1 MDMDNL
7 IQGIAETAARAN
19 RRNEGDYIKD
29 GILMCGKCHTPKQCE
44 MELGG
49 RIIKPYCMCRCEA
62 EGYEREK
69 EEKRKAER
77 MHRLDMMRRT
87 GFPDAEMRN
96 WTFQNDDGGNE
107 KIMDVMKR
115 YVANFPRMLE
125 SGKGLMLCGSVGT
138 GKSYAAACV
147 ANALIDAGTP
157 CMMTNFSRMVNIINS
172 SFEGRQNYID
182 SLNEFDLLIID
193 DLAAER
199 DTEFMAEQVM
209 NIIDARYRAGLP
221 LIVTTNL
228 TAQELSGTTDI
239 RKQRVFSRL
248 IEMCVPITVT
258 GRDRRKA
265 KAAQNAEIMGLLGL

>member
-1 MDMDNL
+1 MDTNQL
-7 IQGIAETAARAN
+7 IQGIAETATRAN
-19 RRNEGDYIKD
+19 RRNEDDYIEN
-29 GILMCGKCHTPKQCE
+29 GLLYCGKCHTPKQCE
-44 MELGG
+44 IEFGG

-62 EGYEREK
+62 EDYEREK
-69 EEKRKAER
+69 DEKRKAER
-77 MHRLDMMRRT
+77 MHKLDMMRRT

-96 WTFQNDDGGNE
+96 WTFENDDGGNE

-125 SGKGLMLCGSVGT
+125 LGKGLMLCGSVGT

-147 ANALIDAGTP
+147 ANALIDTGTP

-172 SFEGRQNYID
+172 SFEGRQKYID

-199 DTEFMAEQVM
+199 DTEFMAEQIM

-265 KAAQNAEIMGLLGL
+265 KAAQDVEIRGLLGL

>member
-1 MDMDNL
+1 MDTNQF
-7 IQGIAETAARAN
+7 IQGIAETAKSAN
-19 RRNEGDYIKD
+19 RRNEGDYIEN
-29 GILMCGKCHTPKQCE
+29 GILMCGKCRTPKQCE
-44 MELGG
+44 LEFNGQ
-49 RIIKPYCMCRCEA
+49 IIKPYCMCRCES
-62 EGYEREK
+62 ENYEREK
-69 EEKRKAER
+69 EEERTRER
-77 MHRLDMMRRT
+77 MRRVDRMRRT
-87 GFPDAEMRN
+87 GFPDSEMRE
-96 WTFQNDDGGNE
+96 WTFANDDGSNE

-125 SGKGLMLCGSVGT
+125 SGKGLILCGSVGT
-138 GKSYAAACV
+138 GKSYAAASV
-147 ANALIDAGTP
+147 ANALIDEGKP

-172 SFEGRQNYID
+172 SFEGRQDYID

>member
-1 MDMDNL
+1 MDTDKL
-7 IQGIAETAARAN
+7 IQGIAETAAHAN
-19 RRNEGDYIKD
+19 RRNKGDYIED

-62 EGYEREK
+62 EGYELEK

-77 MHRLDMMRRT
+77 MHRLDIMRRT
-87 GFPDAEMRN
+87 GLPDAEMRA

-138 GKSYAAACV
+138 GKSYAAACA

-172 SFEGRQNYID
+172 SFEGRQKYID

-199 DTEFMAEQVM
+199 DTEFMSEQVM

-228 TAQELSGTTDI
+228 TVQELSGTTDV

-248 IEMCVPITVT
+248 IEMCVPVTVT
-258 GRDRRKA
+258 GRDRRKS
-265 KAAQNAEIMGLLGL
+265 KAAQNAEVMELLGL

>member
-1 MDMDNL
+1 MDTN
-7 IQGIAETAARAN
+7 GIIEGLAKAAAQN
-19 RRNEGDYIKD
+19 HKPQEGDYIEN

-44 MELGG
+44 LEFRG
-49 RIIKPYCMCRCEA
+49 RIIKPYCMCRCES
-62 EGYEREK
+62 ENYEREK
-69 EEKRKAER
+69 EEERKAER

-96 WTFQNDDGGNE
+96 WTFENDDGGNE

-115 YVANFPRMLE
+115 YVANFQRMLE
-125 SGKGLMLCGSVGT
+125 SGKGLILCGSVGT

-157 CMMTNFSRMVNIINS
+157 CMMTNLSRMVNTINS
-172 SFEGRQNYID
+172 SFEGRQKYID

-199 DTEFMAEQVM
+199 DTEFMAEQIM

-228 TAQELSGTTDI
+228 TAQELSSTTDI

>member
-1 MDMDNL
+1 MEMDNL
-7 IQGIAETAARAN
+7 IQGIAEAAARSN
-19 RRNEGDYIKD
+19 RRNAGDYIED
-29 GILMCGKCHTPKQCE
+29 GILMCGKCRTPKQCE

-62 EGYEREK
+62 ERYEREK
-69 EEKRKAER
+69 EDKRRAER
-77 MHRLDMMRRT
+77 MHRLDIMRRT

-96 WTFQNDDGGNE
+96 WNFTSDDGVNQ

-125 SGKGLMLCGSVGT
+125 SGKGLMLCGPVGT

-157 CMMTNFSRMVNIINS
+157 CMMTNFSRLVNVINN
-172 SFEGRQNYID
+172 SFEGRQKYID
-182 SLNEFDLLIID
+182 SLNDFDLLIID

-199 DTEFMAEQVM
+199 DTEFMSEQVM
-209 NIIDARYRAGLP
+209 TIIDARYRAGLP
-221 LIVTTNL
+221 LIVTTNI

-239 RKQRVFSRL
+239 RRQRVFSRL

>member
-1 MDMDNL
+1 MDTNQL
-7 IQGIAETAARAN
+7 INGIAETAARAN
-19 RRNEGDYIKD
+19 RRNEGDYIED
-29 GILMCGKCHTPKQCE
+29 GILMCGKCHTPKQCAL
-44 MELGG
+44 ELGG
-49 RIIKPYCMCRCEA
+49 RVIKPFCMCRCEA

-69 EEKRKAER
+69 EEERKAER

-87 GFPDAEMRN
+87 GFPDAEMRKWN
-96 WTFQNDDGGNE
+96 FASDDGE
-107 KIMDVMKR
+107 SPKVIDIMRR
-115 YVANFPRMLE
+115 YVDNFPAMLKA
-125 SGKGLMLCGSVGT
+125 GKGLILCGSVGT
-138 GKSYAAACV
+138 GKSYAAACA

-157 CMMTNFSRMVNIINS
+157 CMMTNFNRIVNTIND

-182 SLNEFDLLIID
+182 SLNDFDLLIID

-228 TAQELSGTTDI
+228 TVGELSSTTDI

-248 IEMCVPITVT
+248 IEMCVPVTVT
-258 GRDRRKA
+258 GRDRRKS
-265 KAAQNAEIMGLLGL
+265 KAAQNVEIMELLGL

>member
-1 MDMDNL
+1 MDTNQL
-7 IQGIAETAARAN
+7 IQGIAETATRAN
-19 RRNEGDYIKD
+19 RRNEGDYIEN
-29 GILMCGKCHTPKQCE
+29 GLLYCGKCHTPKQCDIE
-44 MELGG
+44 FGG

-62 EGYEREK
+62 EDYEREK
-69 EEKRKAER
+69 EEKRKAEC
-77 MHRLDMMRRT
+77 MHRLDIMRRT
-87 GFPDAEMRN
+87 WFPDAEMHN
-96 WTFQNDDGGNE
+96 WTFANDDGDNE

-147 ANALIDAGTP
+147 ANALIDEGTP

-172 SFEGRQNYID
+172 SFDGRQKYID
-182 SLNEFDLLIID
+182 SLNDFDLLIID

-199 DTEFMAEQVM
+199 DTEFMAEQIM

-248 IEMCVPITVT
+248 IEMCIPITVT

>member
-1 MDMDNL
+1 MEIDKL
-7 IQGIAETAARAN
+7 IQGIAETAARSN
-19 RRNEGDYIKD
+19 RRNAGDYTED
-29 GILMCGKCHTPKQCE
+29 GLLYCGKCRTPKQCE

-62 EGYEREK
+62 ERYELEK
-69 EEKRKAER
+69 EDKRRAER

-96 WTFQNDDGGNE
+96 WNFASDDGGNE

-138 GKSYAAACV
+138 GKSFAAACV
-147 ANALIDAGTP
+147 ANALIDEGTP
-157 CMMTNFSRMVNIINS
+157 CMMTNFSRLVNIINS
-172 SFEGRQNYID
+172 SFEGRQKYID
-182 SLNEFDLLIID
+182 SLNDFDLLIID

-209 NIIDARYRAGLP
+209 SIIDARYRAGLP

-228 TAQELSGTTDI
+228 TAQELSGATDI

>member
-1 MDMDNL
+1 MSL
-7 IQGIAETAARAN
+7 AVR
-19 RRNEGDYIKD
+19 
-29 GILMCGKCHTPKQCE
+29 P
-44 MELGG
+44 
-49 RIIKPYCMCRCEA
+49 
-62 EGYEREK
+62 
-69 EEKRKAER
+69 
-77 MHRLDMMRRT
+77 
-87 GFPDAEMRN
+87 
-96 WTFQNDDGGNE
+96 
-107 KIMDVMKR
+107 
-115 YVANFPRMLE
+115 
-125 SGKGLMLCGSVGT
+125 CGSVGT

-157 CMMTNFSRMVNIINS
+157 CMMTNFNRLVNIINN
-172 SFEGRQNYID
+172 SFEGRQKYID

-228 TAQELSGTTDI
+228 TVQELSGTTDI

>member
-1 MDMDNL
+1 MDTDKL
-7 IQGIAETAARAN
+7 IQGIAETAARSN
-19 RRNEGDYIKD
+19 RQNEGDYIEN
-29 GILMCGKCHTPKQCE
+29 GILMCGKCRTPKQCE

-87 GFPDAEMRN
+87 GLPDAEMRN

-125 SGKGLMLCGSVGT
+125 FGKGLMLCGSVGT
-138 GKSYAAACV
+138 GKSYAAASV

-172 SFEGRQNYID
+172 SFEGRQKYID
-182 SLNEFDLLIID
+182 SLNDFDLLIID

-199 DTEFMAEQVM
+199 DTEFMAEQIM